1 MASHCLRGKT
11 QLRTRFVGGRVVK
24 EGCFE
29 EIVSELSHVG
39 NRGVI
44 CAKKEDL
51 T

>member
-1 MASHCLRGKT
+1 MAPHRIREKT
-11 QLRTRFVGGRVVK
+11 QLLTRIVGGRVVK
-24 EGCFE
+24 VGFLE